1 LQTEL
6 DKELAK
12 HEEFVKRAKEEI
24 ESLKSKSS
32 FKNSWKNK
40 FFKAQEEVERLNQGY
55 DELNYEFA
63 IKEEC
68 IERLKGEKEWH
79 KRTTENLTNTNEQLI
94 KQVEVLTEEKQL
106 LFQANVDTQEQLNTL
121 RLEKKRENAELQ
133 KQVEELKEENEYLD
147 MVAKQSIADSQ
158 NLQVQ
163 VDELKN
169 AYNDLLDTCRNCD
182 TTQAVKDTAKEI
194 YTQMLEWIPIGEDY
208 STFIDNF
215 EMWLKERY
223 GLEVE

>member
-1 LQTEL
+1 MKEKKLTDEEIVNALECCAKDISCIWDSKCPLRNSKDCHVILTRGVLDLINRQKKDYIELDLECQNLQTEL
-6 DKELAK
+6 DKELAE

-55 DELNYEFA
+55 DMLNYESA
-63 IKEEC
+63 RKEEY
-68 IERLKGEKEWH
+68 IETLK
-79 KRTTENLTNTNEQLI
+79 
-94 KQVEVLTEEKQL
+94 KQVDDLKLDLENWKKAAYGYKYAEE
-106 LFQANVDTQEQLNTL
+106 
-121 RLEKKRENAELQ
+121 
-133 KQVEELKEENEYLD
+133 
-147 MVAKQSIADSQ
+147 
-158 NLQVQ
+158 
-163 VDELKN
+163 
-169 AYNDLLDTCRNCD
+169 
-182 TTQAVKDTAKEI
+182 QAVKDTAKEI